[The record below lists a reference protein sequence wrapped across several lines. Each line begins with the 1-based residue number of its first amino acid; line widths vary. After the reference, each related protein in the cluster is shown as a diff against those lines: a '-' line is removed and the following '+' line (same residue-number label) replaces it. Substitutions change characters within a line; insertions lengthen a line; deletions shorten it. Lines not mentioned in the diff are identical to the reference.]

1 MLKHKMNLHA
11 IKEFQLNCFKWNEND
26 KILTILVKGGFLG

>member
-1 MLKHKMNLHA
+1 MLLGK
-11 IKEFQLNCFKWNEND
+11 FQLNCFKWDEND